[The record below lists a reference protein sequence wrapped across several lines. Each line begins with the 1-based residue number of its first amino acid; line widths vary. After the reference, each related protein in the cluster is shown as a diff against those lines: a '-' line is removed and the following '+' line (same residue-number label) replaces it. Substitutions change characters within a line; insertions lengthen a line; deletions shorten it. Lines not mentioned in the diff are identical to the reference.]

1 MKDMLKKMF
10 TLSIFSSIVLIVIGL
25 LLFLKPEGALKTLAY
40 VIGGLILVFGI
51 FGVARY
57 TKSEKKGFN
66 FDLVYAILSFIA
78 GLIIIINYE
87 TLMSIIP
94 IVLGIWIVINSA
106 IKIQYSFYIKS
117 NTSKKWVATLVMSLI
132 TLVCGIIL
140 LFNPFEIVKTVT
152 RVVGLFI
159 MLYAIVDL
167 IESFMIKGNTK
178 VVEARDVVIVDNDTK
193 QLDNSK

>member
-1 MKDMLKKMF
+1 MKDMLRKMF
-10 TLSIFSSIVLIVIGL
+10 TLSIFSSIILIVIGL
-25 LLFLKPEGALKTLAY
+25 LLFLKPDGALKTLAY

-51 FGVARY
+51 FGVARFS
-57 TKSEKKGFN
+57 KSEKKGLN

-78 GLIIIINYE
+78 GLIIIVNYE

-117 NTSKKWVATLVMSLI
+117 DNSKKWAATLVMSLI
-132 TLVCGIIL
+132 TLICGMIL

-159 MLYAIVDL
+159 IIYAVIDL
-167 IESFMIKGNTK
+167 IESFMLKTK
-178 VVEARDVVIVDNDTK
+178 NNVKTAEVVVVDNTDI
-193 QLDNSK
+193 SK

>member
-1 MKDMLKKMF
+1 MKEMLKKMF
-10 TLSIFSSIVLIVIGL
+10 TLSIFSSIILIVIGL

-40 VIGGLILVFGI
+40 VIGGLIIVFGI
-51 FGVARY
+51 FGVIRFS
-57 TKSEKKGFN
+57 KSEKKGFN

-106 IKIQYSFYIKS
+106 IKIQYSFIIKDGSS
-117 NTSKKWVATLVMSLI
+117 NKWKATLVMSLI
-132 TLVCGIIL
+132 TLICGIIL

-159 MLYAIVDL
+159 IVYAVIDL
-167 IESFMIKGNTK
+167 VESFMLKTK
-178 VVEARDVVIVDNDTK
+178 QNNVQTAEIVVVDNPKDSS
-193 QLDNSK
+193 N

>member
-1 MKDMLKKMF
+1 MKDMLRKMF
-10 TLSIFSSIVLIVIGL
+10 TLSIFSSIILIVIGL
-25 LLFLKPEGALKTLAY
+25 LLFLKPDGALKTLAY

-51 FGVARY
+51 FGVARFS
-57 TKSEKKGFN
+57 KSEKKGLN

-78 GLIIIINYE
+78 GLIIIVNYE

-94 IVLGIWIVINSA
+94 IVLGIWIIINSA

-117 NTSKKWVATLVMSLI
+117 DNSKKWVATLVMSLI
-132 TLVCGIIL
+132 TLICGMIL

-159 MLYAIVDL
+159 IIYAVIDL
-167 IESFMIKGNTK
+167 IESFMLKTK
-178 VVEARDVVIVDNDTK
+178 NNVKTAEVVVVDNTDI
-193 QLDNSK
+193 SK

>member
-10 TLSIFSSIVLIVIGL
+10 TLSIFSSIILIVIGL
-25 LLFLKPEGALKTLAY
+25 LLFLKPDGALKTLAY
-40 VIGGLILVFGI
+40 IIGGLILVFGI
-51 FGVARY
+51 FGVARFS
-57 TKSEKKGFN
+57 KSEKKGLN
-66 FDLVYAILSFIA
+66 FDLVYAILSFVA
-78 GLIIIINYE
+78 GLIIILNYE

-117 NTSKKWVATLVMSLI
+117 DTNKKWVATLVMSLV

-140 LFNPFEIVKTVT
+140 LFNPFGIVKTVT

-159 MLYAIVDL
+159 IIYAVIDL
-167 IESFMIKGNTK
+167 IESFMLKTK
-178 VVEARDVVIVDNDTK
+178 NNVKTAEVVVVDNS
-193 QLDNSK
+193 N